1 MNKVTKVTTDSI
13 VESLDL
19 AYDKLE
25 TVEAKRLLITYVSK
39 SIIDADHLRWATEHK
54 NIDDAAYK
62 TVDEWIA
69 GKMSELRHADTTDT
83 AATAEW
89 AISLADTGIARAEA
103 FKS

>member
-1 MNKVTKVTTDSI
+1 MNKVTTDSI

-39 SIIDADHLRWATEHK
+39 SIIDADHLEHK
-54 NIDDAAYK
+54 NIDDAAYM
-62 TVDEWIA
+62 TVDECIA
-69 GKMSELRHADTTDT
+69 GKMSELRHTDT
-83 AATAEW
+83 TAEW
-89 AISLADTGIARAEA
+89 AVSLADTGIARAEA

>member
-1 MNKVTKVTTDSI
+1 MNKVTTDSI

-39 SIIDADHLRWATEHK
+39 SIIDADHLEHK
-54 NIDDAAYK
+54 NIDDIAYK

-69 GKMSELRHADTTDT
+69 GKMSELRHADTTDA